1 MPKLLHFL
9 LDPYSRRSRLALAE
23 YGVACTFAEERPWAP
38 TQSLFDYNPSGI
50 LPVFVEDT
58 GLAVCGI
65 ESLSEYLEETQGGSN
80 SLLKGTAIQRAEIR
94 RLVAWF
100 DVKFYTE
107 VTEPLISEKVVRRF
121 LSAENGGGAPDMT
134 RVRQAHQHLKSHLD
148 YLAYLVEERSWLAG
162 DDLSLADLAAAAHL
176 SALDYLGDMPWAE
189 NAVVKSWYQR
199 IKSRPSFRVL
209 LQDNLGAMP
218 PSASYADLDF

>member
-1 MPKLLHFL
+1 MPKLLHFP

-23 YGVACTFAEERPWAP
+23 YGEACSLSEERPWAP
-38 TQSLFDYNPSGI
+38 TQTLFDYNPSGI
-50 LPVFVEDT
+50 LPVLIEDS

-65 ESLSEYLEETQGGSN
+65 EALSEYLEESRGSTI
-80 SLLKGTAIQRAEIR
+80 SLLPGSAHQRAEIR

-107 VTEPLISEKVVRRF
+107 VSEPLISEKVVRRF
-121 LSAENGGGAPDMT
+121 LSAENGGGAPDMA
-134 RVRQAHQHLKSHLD
+134 RVRQAHHQLKSHLD

-162 DDLSLADLAAAAHL
+162 DELSLADLAAAAHL
-176 SALDYLGDMPWAE
+176 SAIDYLGDMPCAE

-209 LQDNLGAMP
+209 LQDSLGSMP
-218 PSASYADLDF
+218 PSVSYADLDF